1 MIYTIEPEQRTL
13 HGSFSREFSP
23 VLSID
28 SGDTVHFR
36 TLEASWGLEPRL
48 DRATPRRIFTPRI
61 KGRDDGHALCGPIA
75 IRGAQ
80 PGMVLEIHI
89 NEIRTGTW
97 GWTNAGGY
105 ANEINQKLGIEEG
118 TLLAWTLDP
127 DRLIGSDQFGH
138 TVKTRPFM
146 GVMGMPPDEPGI
158 HSTIP
163 PRPCGGNMDCK
174 ELIAGSVLY
183 LPITVLGALFSTGD
197 GHALQGDGEVSGT
210 AIECP
215 MENVD
220 LTFFL
225 RDDLTLTTPLAQTP
239 AGWLTMGFHENLQE
253 AAFIALNAML
263 DFLCATYQFARAQAL
278 ALASSIIDLHVTQIV
293 NGGVVGVH
301 AILPPGA
308 FSEGAPS

>member
-1 MIYTIEPEQRTL
+1 MIHTIEPEQRTL
-13 HGSFSREFSP
+13 HGSFSREFPP
-23 VLSID
+23 VLTID

-48 DRATPRRIFTPRI
+48 DRTTPRRTFTPRN
-61 KGRDDGHALCGPIA
+61 KGRDNGHALCGPIA

-89 NEIRTGTW
+89 NDIRTGTW

-105 ANEINQKLGIEEG
+105 ASELNQKLGVDDGI
-118 TLLAWTLDP
+118 LLAWTLDP
-127 DRLIGSDQFGH
+127 DRLIGIDQFGH
-138 TVKTRPFM
+138 TVKLRPFM
-146 GVMGMPPDEPGI
+146 GVMGMPPSEPGI

-163 PRPCGGNMDCK
+163 PRPCGGNIDCK
-174 ELIAGSVLY
+174 ELVAGSVLY
-183 LPITVLGALFSTGD
+183 LPIAVPGALFSTGD

-215 MENVD
+215 MEKVD

-239 AGWLTMGFHENLQE
+239 AGWLTMGFHESLQE

-263 DFLCATYQFARAQAL
+263 DFLCATYHLPRSQAL
-278 ALASSIIDLHVTQIV
+278 ALASSVIDLHVTQIV

-301 AILPPGA
+301 ALLPPGA
-308 FSEGAPS
+308 FSEGTPS

>member
-1 MIYTIEPEQRTL
+1 MIHTIEPEQRTL
-13 HGSFSREFSP
+13 HGSFSREFPP
-23 VLSID
+23 VLTID

-48 DRATPRRIFTPRI
+48 NRTTPSRTFTPRV

-89 NEIRTGTW
+89 NDIRTGTW
-97 GWTNAGGY
+97 GCTNAGGY
-105 ANEINQKLGIEEG
+105 ASKINQRLGIEEG
-118 TLLAWTLDP
+118 TLLTWTLDP
-127 DRLIGSDQFGH
+127 DSLIGIDQFGH
-138 TVKTRPFM
+138 TVKLRPFM
-146 GVMGMPPDEPGI
+146 GIMGMPPGEPGI

-163 PRPCGGNMDCK
+163 PRPCGGNVDCK
-174 ELIAGSVLY
+174 ELVAGSILY
-183 LPITVLGALFSTGD
+183 LPIAVPGALFSTGD

-215 MENVD
+215 MEKAD

-225 RDDLTLTTPLAQTP
+225 RDDLALATPLAQTP

-253 AAFIALNAML
+253 AALIALNAML
-263 DFLCATYQFARAQAL
+263 DFQCATYHLLRSQAL
-278 ALASSIIDLHVTQIV
+278 ALASSVIDLHVTQIV

-301 AILPPGA
+301 ALLPPGA
-308 FSEGAPS
+308 FSEGTPS

>member
-13 HGSFSREFSP
+13 HGSFSRDFPP
-23 VLSID
+23 VLTID

-48 DRATPRRIFTPRI
+48 NRTTPRRTFTPRV

-75 IRGAQ
+75 IRGAP

-89 NEIRTGTW
+89 NDIRVGTW

-105 ANEINQKLGIEEG
+105 ASAINQKLGIEEG
-118 TLLAWTLDP
+118 ALLAWTLDP
-127 DRLIGSDQFGH
+127 DRLIGTDQFGH
-138 TVKTRPFM
+138 TVKLRPFM
-146 GVMGMPPDEPGI
+146 GVMGMPPDEPSI

-163 PRPCGGNMDCK
+163 PRPCGGNIDCK
-174 ELIAGSVLY
+174 ELVAGSILY
-183 LPITVLGALFSTGD
+183 LPIAVPGALFSTGD

-215 MENVD
+215 MEKVD

-225 RDDLTLTTPLAQTP
+225 RDDLDLTTPLAQTP

-253 AAFIALNAML
+253 AALIALNAML
-263 DFLCATYQFARAQAL
+263 DFLCATYHLPRSQAL

-301 AILPPGA
+301 ALLPPGA
-308 FSEGAPS
+308 FNEGTPS

>member
-13 HGSFSREFSP
+13 HGSFSREFPP
-23 VLSID
+23 VLTID

-36 TLEASWGLEPRL
+36 TLEVGWGLEPRL
-48 DRATPRRIFTPRI
+48 GQTTPRRTFTPRV
-61 KGRDDGHALCGPIA
+61 KGRDDGHALCGPIE

-89 NEIRTGTW
+89 NEIRTGMW

-105 ANEINQKLGIEEG
+105 PSEINQKLGIEEG
-118 TLLAWTLDP
+118 ILLAWTLDP
-127 DRLIGSDQFGH
+127 DKLIGSDQFGH
-138 TVKTRPFM
+138 TVKLRPFM
-146 GVMGMPPDEPGI
+146 GIMGMPPDEPGI
-158 HSTIP
+158 HSTVP
-163 PRPCGGNMDCK
+163 PRPCGGNIDCK
-174 ELIAGSVLY
+174 ELVAGSILY
-183 LPITVLGALFSTGD
+183 LPIAVAGALFSTGD

-215 MENVD
+215 MEKAD

-225 RDDLTLTTPLAQTP
+225 RDDLTLTTPLAHTP

-253 AAFIALNAML
+253 AALIALNAML
-263 DFLCATYQFARAQAL
+263 NFLCETYHLARAEAL

-301 AILPPGA
+301 ALLPPGA
-308 FSEGAPS
+308 ISEGTSS